1 MFKRDQSVG
10 GEAVVRFSGVLDAT
24 SAREVRP
31 FLMHDGP
38 GSVTLDFSKAGAVD
52 YYGLSVLVSEMLA
65 RGEMTVLL
73 RGLRANQIRMLRYFG
88 LDPARFGLIK
98 RPSVRLPD
106 VAQH

>member
-1 MFKRDQSVG
+1 MFKREQGAG
-10 GEAVVRFSGVLDAT
+10 GEAVVRFSGVLDAA

-38 GSVTLDFSKAGAVD
+38 GNVTLDFSQAGTVD
-52 YYGLSVLVSEMLA
+52 YYGLSVLVSEMVA
-65 RGEMTVLL
+65 RSEMTVLL

-98 RPSVRLPD
+98 RPSAQQAGA
-106 VAQH
+106 AQH